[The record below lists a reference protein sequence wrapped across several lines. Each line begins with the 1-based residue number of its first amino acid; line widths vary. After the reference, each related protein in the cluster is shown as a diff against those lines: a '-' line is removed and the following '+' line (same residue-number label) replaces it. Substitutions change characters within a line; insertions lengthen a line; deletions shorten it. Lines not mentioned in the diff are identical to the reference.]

1 MMPLMIQ
8 LHKFKYKNED
18 SAENVIRYITRTRKN
33 EDKAHEFLCYGS
45 YHGFMYQKPVE
56 EIISEFEYVQE
67 QYKREC
73 ETFSVNN
80 DIEGL
85 L

>member
-33 EDKAHEFLCYGS
+33 EDKAHEY
-45 YHGFMYQKPVE
+45 
-56 EIISEFEYVQE
+56 
-67 QYKREC
+67 
-73 ETFSVNN
+73 
-80 DIEGL
+80 
-85 L
+85 